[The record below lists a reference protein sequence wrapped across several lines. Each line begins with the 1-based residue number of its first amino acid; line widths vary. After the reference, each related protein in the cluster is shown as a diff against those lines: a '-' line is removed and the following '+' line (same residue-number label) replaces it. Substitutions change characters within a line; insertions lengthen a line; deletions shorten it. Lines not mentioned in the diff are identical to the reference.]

1 MKKFILAIAASSLIA
16 TPVLA
21 APGQA
26 QHNAPHQERSTHSQS
41 FQGKPSQGQSA
52 RKAEA
57 PRKVA
62 KAHQWKRGERFDR
75 NKATN
80 YRVIS
85 NPRAYKLKSA
95 PKGYRWVQS
104 GRDALLVR
112 LSNNIISSVV
122 TNAIR

>member
-1 MKKFILAIAASSLIA
+1 MKNFILALAAATLTA

-21 APGQA
+21 APGQPQ
-26 QHNAPHQERSTHSQS
+26 QHQPRHE
-41 FQGKPSQGQSA
+41 QSA
-52 RKAEA
+52 HQAKAPA
-57 PRKVA
+57 KTA

-80 YRVIS
+80 YRVIGD
-85 NPRAYKLKSA
+85 PRAYKLQSA

-104 GRDALLVR
+104 GKDALLVR